1 MYILYIYIL
10 TLMSHHFATRPG
22 FSGID
27 RFQTAPPHGSMMPCG
42 KAPRRDVGPP
52 LCPIC
57 WESLGSCLGLVRMVP
72 KKMPETSWILK
83 KYTLKIMVR
92 WRDIHR
98 NSNIFFSWFFGQI
111 ELWSIKFQENFAVG
125 IPTNLMVLIFIFW
138 LKVIW
143 RDKTTCIAIT
153 LCCCCSN
160 LHEPRKQNMSTK
172 LNYWKSSGK
181 SGWPVFFKCQSN
193 EVYYL
198 KCNFILKSSVSNCHS
213 STGWPP
219 HQGLENVGPG
229 RGRQWCVGR
238 RFW

>member
-1 MYILYIYIL
+1 
-10 TLMSHHFATRPG
+10 MSHHSATRPG

-27 RFQTAPPHGSMMPCG
+27 RFRTAPPHGSMMPCG

-57 WESLGSCLGLVRMVP
+57 WESLGSCLGLVRMVS

-98 NSNIFFSWFFGQI
+98 ISEIFDFHEFWDKSNFEPQNFKKTLPLGSQQIWWFWSSSSHWRSFS
-111 ELWSIKFQENFAVG
+111 EIKPLAL
-125 IPTNLMVLIFIFW
+125 PLPY
-138 LKVIW
+138 
-143 RDKTTCIAIT
+143 AI
-153 LCCCCSN
+153 CCCYSN
-160 LHEPRKQNMSTK
+160 LHEPRKQNTK
-172 LNYWKSSGK
+172 LSKIIREIRLAC
-181 SGWPVFFKCQSN
+181 FFKCQSN
-193 EVYYL
+193 DVYYL
-198 KCNFILKSSVSNCHS
+198 KCNFILKSSVSNCDS